1 VFFVDGKGHFTAGPP
16 LPSKATRSYSASL
29 AEMTKS
35 GYLDMV
41 LSNDLPD
48 AKLVLVNDGKGNF
61 TVGGTYGEPDW
72 ATRNAAVGDLNE
84 DPAIP
89 TLWLLIVEC
98 RATFA

>member
-1 VFFVDGKGHFTAGPP
+1 M
-16 LPSKATRSYSASL
+16 PSKATRSYSASL